1 MINNCNISRNKMC
14 YLILAV
20 SIIFFLSSVCTF
32 AVMAMTKEEKIVP
45 KKIEQIDQGPQME
58 QRRILKRLK
67 RIEERVK
74 KRNKTKREVNNE

>member
-1 MINNCNISRNKMC
+1 MC

-32 AVMAMTKEEKIVP
+32 AVMAMTNEEKIVP